1 MPTNAE
7 LDVQLVIGHVLF
19 MDVVG
24 YSKLLVNEQRELVEQ
39 LSQIV
44 RNTEQVRLAE
54 AADKLIRIP
63 AGDGMALVFFNS
75 PEAPV
80 RCAMEISK
88 KLKEHPQLQLRMGIH
103 SGPVNQVRDVN
114 DQTNVAG
121 AGINTAQRVMDC
133 GDGGHILLSHHIA
146 EDLGH
151 YRQWQPHLHDLGE
164 CIVKHG
170 VRIHVV
176 NLYTEELGNPE
187 LPEKFRRGRNGK
199 RLLPGRISRLGMSLV
214 KGRWALIAAALAI
227 ILGAL
232 AVAIPMFLHRP
243 SITPAS
249 AFVSKRSPLPEAAIP
264 EKSIAVLPFEN
275 RSDNKQNAYF
285 ADGIQDE
292 ILTNLAKI
300 ADLRVISR
308 TSVMQYKSDAERNL
322 REIGQQ
328 LGVAHVLEGSV
339 QPSGNRVRVTAQLID
354 ARTDTHEWAE
364 RYDRDLADVFA
375 IQSEIATAIADQLEA
390 KLSPQEQAR
399 VEERPTGNTEA
410 YAFYLRANQIARNP
424 DTLLEDYKAA
434 VQLYMQAITLDP
446 DFALAHAR
454 LASAAAEIF
463 HYYEP
468 TDPWRTKARSEAEIA
483 LRLQPGM
490 AEAHFAL
497 GQCIYWMD
505 QDYERALEQFEVASR
520 LSPGDGDIGRLI
532 AAIKRRQGKWPE
544 SLAEYERV
552 QKIDPQNP
560 NTVRELVFTNTAMRR
575 WPEAAR
581 WAERMRAL
589 APASLVAKIQ
599 SGYIEF
605 WWKGNT
611 GLLKSLLSEVP
622 AGVDPDGTVTA
633 CRWDVAMMDRDH
645 AAARLAIDSSS
656 VKEISYMNGGP
667 APPSFFLGCTAL
679 AQGDSAGA
687 QKYFEDAQ
695 SVFENA
701 VNEAPANAE
710 RHANLGLLYA
720 FMGRK
725 ADAIREGR
733 RAVELKPES
742 KDAVDGAIMNCYLA
756 LIYARVGENDLA
768 IPLIERLLKTPGAVD
783 SVDYSITIN
792 DLKHRWEW
800 DPIRGDPR
808 FQKLIGQQSP
818 F

>member
-1 MPTNAE
+1 MSADPQP
-7 LDVQLVIGHVLF
+7 DVQLEIGHVLF

-24 YSKLLVNEQRELVEQ
+24 YSKLLVNEQSELLEQ

-44 RNTEQVRLAE
+44 RNTEQIRIAE

-88 KLKEHPQLQLRMGIH
+88 KLKEHPRLQLRMGIH
-103 SGPVNQVRDVN
+103 SGPVNRVRDVN
-114 DQTNVAG
+114 DQTNAAG

-133 GDGGHILLSHHIA
+133 GDAGHILLSRHIA

-151 YRQWQPHLHDLGE
+151 YRQWQPHLHDLGV
-164 CIVKHG
+164 CTVKHG
-170 VRIHVV
+170 ARIHVV
-176 NLYTEELGNPE
+176 NFYTGELGNPE
-187 LPEKFRRGRNGK
+187 LPEKFGRGRGGK
-199 RLLPGRISRLGMSLV
+199 RLLPGRISRSEV
-214 KGRWALIAAALAI
+214 SVSKGRWALIAAALAI
-227 ILGAL
+227 ISTL
-232 AVAIPMFLHRP
+232 AVAIALFLPRP
-243 SITPAS
+243 SIKPAS
-249 AFVSKRSPLPEAAIP
+249 ASISRPSSVPGEAIP

-275 RSDNKQNAYF
+275 RSDDKQNAYF

-308 TSVMQYKSDAERNL
+308 TSVMQYKGGAERNL

-339 QPSGNRVRVTAQLID
+339 QPSSNRVRVTAQLID

-364 RYDRDLADVFA
+364 RYDRNLADVFA
-375 IQSEIATAIADQLEA
+375 IQSEIAKAIADQLEA

-434 VQLYMQAITLDP
+434 VQLYMQAIALDP

-454 LASAAAEIF
+454 LASAAAEVF

-468 TDPWRTKARSEAEIA
+468 TDAWKMKARTEAEIA
-483 LRLQPGM
+483 LRLQPNL
-490 AEAHFAL
+490 AEGHFAL
-497 GQCIYWMD
+497 AQCIYWME
-505 QDYERALEQFEVASR
+505 QDYGRALEQFEIASR
-520 LSPGDGDIGRLI
+520 LSPGNGDIGRLI
-532 AAIKRRQGKWPE
+532 AAIKRRQGKWRE

-552 QKIDPQNP
+552 EKIDPQNP

-575 WPEAAR
+575 WPESAR
-581 WAERMRAL
+581 WADRLRAL

-599 SGYIEF
+599 SGYVDF
-605 WWKGNT
+605 WWKGDT

-622 AGVDPDGTVTA
+622 AGVDPDGVVTS
-633 CRWDVAMMDRDH
+633 CRWDVAMIDRDY

-656 VKEISYMNGGP
+656 AKEISYMNGGP
-667 APPSFFLGCTAL
+667 TPRSFFLGCIAV
-679 AQGDSAGA
+679 AQSDSASA
-687 QKYFEDAQ
+687 RKYFEDAQ
-695 SVFENA
+695 SFFENA
-701 VNEAPANAE
+701 VKEAPASAE

-725 ADAIREGR
+725 ADAIGEGR

-792 DLKHRWEW
+792 DLKYRWEW
-800 DPIRGDPR
+800 DPIRNDPR
-808 FQKLIGQQSP
+808 FQRLIAGAGR
-818 F
+818 